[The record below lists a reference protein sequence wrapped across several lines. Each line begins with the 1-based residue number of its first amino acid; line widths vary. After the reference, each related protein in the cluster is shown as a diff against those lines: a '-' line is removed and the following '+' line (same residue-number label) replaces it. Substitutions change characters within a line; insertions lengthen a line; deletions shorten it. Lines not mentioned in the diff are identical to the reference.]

1 MTIVIIVCGLI
12 AALIIVACMACCKV
26 SGDCTRQ
33 EEQEDPCLLCL
44 RWPECNGVDEDCPL
58 RNDHD

>member
-12 AALIIVACMACCKV
+12 AALIIVASCKV